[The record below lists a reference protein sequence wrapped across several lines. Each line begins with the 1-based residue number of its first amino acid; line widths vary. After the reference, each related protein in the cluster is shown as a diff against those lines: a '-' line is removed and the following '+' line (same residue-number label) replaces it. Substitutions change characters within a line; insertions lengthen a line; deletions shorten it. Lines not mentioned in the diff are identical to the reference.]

1 MRRLA
6 LSFPQCPQSYLECPY
21 FDLALFSF
29 DEKFVSSLDGSVL
42 SLVRMVKTDRLNDY
56 FVFRPKSSQGT
67 PIKFYV
73 RKSGRMKFKIDPNPI
88 PFLNGGDATT
98 TR

>member
-56 FVFRPKSSQGT
+56 LFSGPNH
-67 PIKFYV
+67 
-73 RKSGRMKFKIDPNPI
+73 RKEHLSNFTCVKVDE
-88 PFLNGGDATT
+88 
-98 TR
+98 